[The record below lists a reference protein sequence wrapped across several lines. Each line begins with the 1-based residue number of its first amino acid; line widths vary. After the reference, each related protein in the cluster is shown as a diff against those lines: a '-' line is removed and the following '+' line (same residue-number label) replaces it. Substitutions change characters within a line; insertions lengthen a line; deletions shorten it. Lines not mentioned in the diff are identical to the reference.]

1 MEAGVHNIKDGD
13 SEEGGTVSK
22 NKSKI
27 FAKDFPAIWNMK
39 QESKVEDEK
48 GAGRHVET
56 KKSMKRIST
65 SYIRTWNAMMM
76 RAALMELRN
85 LSSIK
90 LYIFLN
96 ILLSLVLSVAFSPH
110 LQGRC
115 TWEPALPQS
124 LVPYCP
130 NFVDCNLSRR
140 GAGIEQLM
148 FFMNLAV
155 PATSVMVGVGLFSGD
170 ILFLK
175 REGSAGVPVWLQA
188 ISKMLVNMVPMI
200 THNAV
205 FTACWILLGH
215 SGSTNGWFS
224 LFIALGFASSGVG
237 CAISLAVSRQNLHL
251 VSLIVCFIFAAFSG
265 IYPRLD
271 SVGDAEWIW
280 DLSFARWSSE
290 AAYSH
295 SLLTSISFHSAFCV
309 THCVHCHRFTL
320 YTEHCADE
328 GLDVSRPAAEQIGY
342 TLGRFEHDI
351 GALWALGFA
360 GRIIGMISLVRV
372 AQPAAKRLEHEFVI
386 KIRSMLG

>member
-1 MEAGVHNIKDGD
+1 
-13 SEEGGTVSK
+13 
-22 NKSKI
+22 
-27 FAKDFPAIWNMK
+27 
-39 QESKVEDEK
+39 
-48 GAGRHVET
+48 
-56 KKSMKRIST
+56 
-65 SYIRTWNAMMM
+65 
-76 RAALMELRN
+76 MELRN

-96 ILLSLVLSVAFSPH
+96 ILLSLVLSVAFSPY

-115 TWEPALPQS
+115 IWEPALPQS

-200 THNAV
+200 TCNAV

-237 CAISLAVSRQNLHL
+237 CAISLAVSRQNLYL

-265 IYPRLD
+265 ICPRLN

-320 YTEHCADE
+320 YTEHYADE
-328 GLDVSRPAAEQIGY
+328 GLDVSRPAAEQMGY